1 MLEVLLRNLFE
12 DLDQN
17 MLAHFH
23 SASFYQNHEDY
34 LPNRPKKQHR
44 FIKIQ
49 TPRPPPTLHS
59 FPNPFKF
66 EIYKM
71 FLFKTTT
78 IVTNLSLGPL
88 VLTHG
93 LAMTSVTSGY
103 HQLHNCI
110 CFLSSVTKNYPSIV

>member
-1 MLEVLLRNLFE
+1 MLEALLRNLFE

-17 MLAHFH
+17 ILAHFH

-34 LPNRPKKQHR
+34 LPNRPKKQHL
-44 FIKIQ
+44 FIKIP
-49 TPRPPPTLHS
+49 TPAHHQLF

-71 FLFKTTT
+71 FLLKTTT
-78 IVTNLSLGPL
+78 IVTNLSSGPL

-93 LAMTSVTSGY
+93 LAMTSVPSG
-103 HQLHNCI
+103 L
-110 CFLSSVTKNYPSIV
+110 KNT

>member
-1 MLEVLLRNLFE
+1 MFEVLLCNLFE

-23 SASFYQNHEDY
+23 SASFYQNHEDN
-34 LPNRPKKQHR
+34 LPNRPKKQHI

-49 TPRPPPTLHS
+49 TPRSPPTLHS

-71 FLFKTTT
+71 FLLKTTT
-78 IVTNLSLGPL
+78 IVTNISSGPL
-88 VLTHG
+88 ILTHG
-93 LAMTSVTSGY
+93 LAM
-103 HQLHNCI
+103 
-110 CFLSSVTKNYPSIV
+110 SSVTVPQG